1 MQLSTV
7 TSRMRSMSPATSVE
21 PACSNFTS
29 AALGWMVAAAKDG
42 GCASVLHTPVPRRRQ
57 TAVPQIVQRM
67 IRCIPHCYGRN
78 GAVVPQNFICRNP
91 VPRASRDKLGVTMP
105 TKKELLKTPI
115 RHIDIAKYNVVP
127 LVDAMASM
135 AYSSRDTARAAS
147 IYEMMLRDSDCGVI
161 LCLAGSLISAGLQKF
176 FVDMV
181 RNNMVDAIVSTG
193 ANIVDQGFFEAL
205 GFNHYIA
212 GDEYKYGN
220 GDGELRELMIDRI
233 YDTFIDEE
241 ELRICDETTEKI
253 INGLEPRAYSSREII
268 REMGAY
274 LEREGRTP
282 AKGNADSIVL
292 AAYETGVP
300 IFCPAFSDCSAGF
313 GFVAHQHARRGKPVV
328 SIDSAKDFYELTQL
342 KIANPTTGLLMIG
355 GGVPKNFA
363 QDIVV
368 AAEILGV
375 EASMHK
381 YAIQITVADAR
392 DGALSGSTLKEASSW
407 GKVDTTFEQMVYSEA
422 TLALPLVAGYAYH
435 KKAFAARTG
444 KRFARVLEPVT
455 A

>member
-1 MQLSTV
+1 MT
-7 TSRMRSMSPATSVE
+7 
-21 PACSNFTS
+21 
-29 AALGWMVAAAKDG
+29 
-42 GCASVLHTPVPRRRQ
+42 
-57 TAVPQIVQRM
+57 
-67 IRCIPHCYGRN
+67 
-78 GAVVPQNFICRNP
+78 
-91 VPRASRDKLGVTMP
+91 
-105 TKKELLKTPI
+105 TKKQLLTTPI
-115 RHIDIAKYNVVP
+115 RHIDIAAYNVVP

-135 AYSSRDTARAAS
+135 AYTSRDTARAAS
-147 IYEMMLRDSDCGVI
+147 IYEMMLRDKECGVI
-161 LCLAGSLISAGLQKF
+161 LCLAGSLISAGLQKL
-176 FVDMV
+176 FVDLI

-193 ANIVDQGFFEAL
+193 ANIVDQDFFEAL
-205 GFNHYIA
+205 GFRHYIA

-220 GDGELRELMIDRI
+220 GDADLRELMIDRI

-253 INGLEPRAYSSREII
+253 INSLAPRAYSSREII

-282 AKGNADSIVL
+282 AGGNNDSIVF
-292 AAYETGVP
+292 AAYEKNVP

-313 GFVAHQHARRGKPVV
+313 GFVAHQHARRGKAVV

-375 EASMHK
+375 DAPMHK
-381 YAIQITVADAR
+381 YAVQITVADSR

-407 GKVDTTFEQMVYSEA
+407 GKVDTTYEQMVYAEA
-422 TLALPLVAGYAYH
+422 TLALPLIAGYAFH
-435 KKAFAARTG
+435 KHAAAGREG
-444 KRFARVLEPVT
+444 KRWTEVLAHIAEPVS